1 MVIDA
6 PTALPSEII
15 DVVKSMSQITTLDED
30 EPPHLS
36 QASKQQLE
44 QIARTSGGKVPLHGR
59 LFAQWLHYVFP
70 RECPFP
76 YKSGSTTS
84 ATPAEFGDNHV
95 ADSKDMKR
103 HASLATSHDRHLE
116 SDK

>member
-36 QASKQQLE
+36 EASKQQLE
-44 QIARTSGGKVPLHGR
+44 QIARNYGGKVALHGR

-76 YKSGSTTS
+76 FKSGSTTS
-84 ATPAEFGDNHV
+84 ATPAQFGENYV
-95 ADSKDMKR
+95 AERQDMEH
-103 HASLATSHDRHLE
+103 HASKATSHDE
-116 SDK
+116 